1 MHDGGGEEG
10 GRCCLKY
17 TLKGGGT
24 EKRGG
29 DTKNFKNRG
38 ASWVRGRCLK
48 KGGAGTTLQTMDNG
62 GKKLKVP
69 PFLIKHTQKVLGIWE
84 NNHGTDKQF

>member
-1 MHDGGGEEG
+1 MVVVRGGGG
-10 GRCCLKY
+10 GCCLKY

-24 EKRGG
+24 EKRGR
-29 DTKNFKNRG
+29 DTKILKIGGQAGSRG
-38 ASWVRGRCLK
+38 GCLK